1 MLYTT
6 KMTAALE
13 SFLVYNLYEL
23 DMSTLQLDNQ
33 ESLHSKF
40 F

>member
-23 DMSTLQLDNQ
+23 DISKLQLNDNMIT
-33 ESLHSKF
+33 S
-40 F
+40 